1 MNYCPDCGNEMEEL
15 KRQGYPIICTSE
27 YMPFYIGLFLCK
39 KCDKNWEKTWYK
51 NWRGKEIILF
61 KKIFPTK

>member
-39 KCDKNWEKTWYK
+39 KCDKIGKKHGIKIGEEKK
-51 NWRGKEIILF
+51 
-61 KKIFPTK
+61 